1 MMMVRSMA
9 PEVLAVDE
17 IGTSGDIQAL
27 KNAVHCG
34 CRMIATVHGDSL
46 QDIRHKPLFDNL
58 LKEKVFER
66 LVFLTARQGAGTVEE
81 IYDERGTCLYDRK
94 YEAC

>member
-1 MMMVRSMA
+1 
-9 PEVLAVDE
+9 
-17 IGTSGDIQAL
+17 
-27 KNAVHCG
+27 
-34 CRMIATVHGDSL
+34 MIATVHGDSL